1 MSVVFCHSPDFPRKR
16 LTTPHMLGRPERER
30 RFRRERWKQQ
40 FWFSDFLPWEQHR
53 RCCWTR
59 DRWGSSET
67 THWYIWAWTCKSE
80 IFVKIQ
86 QQHSVFSLHV
96 LDNVEDGKEKYESG
110 SPDADVGEDE
120 NTGHFNLWNLPRSKH
135 QRIIRCGIHL
145 LPKNITSINK
155 FSSIFT
161 WQ

>member
-1 MSVVFCHSPDFPRKR
+1 MYFVIHLIFPVNVWPR
-16 LTTPHMLGRPERER
+16 LICSDGLNGRDVLEENAENNSFE
-30 RFRRERWKQQ
+30 FR
-40 FWFSDFLPWEQHR
+40 FLPWEQHR

-59 DRWGSSET
+59 DRWESSET

-96 LDNVEDGKEKYESG
+96 LDNVEDGKEKDESG

-120 NTGHFNLWNLPRSKH
+120 NTGHFYLRNLPRRKH

-145 LPKNITSINK
+145 LPKNITSINNI
-155 FSSIFT
+155 SLVFT